1 MSDTLVKY
9 EELLEKPIIIF
20 GSGRSGTTIIS
31 EIIFQHEHLAWHS
44 NYQELFTHSTR
55 INYLRRLFENKWW
68 HLIKFWSF
76 VGVSKNTRQK
86 WGSYLNL
93 FIFNPI
99 ERYAFWEY
107 ITGPRID
114 FSRGFLLGER
124 ATAEEKRNIRSHLA
138 KQVKYQGRK
147 RLIMKFT
154 GPARM
159 EYLTS
164 IFPDAIFISITRE
177 PVATVRSWLEVGF
190 CQTKGVNRL
199 WWIGAY
205 TPDEEAEAEKLK
217 NDPALIT
224 AFQYKKLMETT
235 EQESKKLGVPLLE
248 TRYEE
253 FVKDPHGLV
262 KKIMDFVQ
270 LPPSKH
276 IDKYIKEMMVSN
288 RNVRSPKKTVFSDET
303 KQRILEIVST
313 PPSPKGEI

>member
-1 MSDTLVKY
+1 MSDMPVKY

-31 EIIFQHEHLAWHS
+31 EIVFQHEDLAWHS

-68 HLIKFWSF
+68 RLVKFWSF

-86 WGSYLNL
+86 WGTYLNL
-93 FIFNPI
+93 IIFNPI

-114 FSRGFLLGER
+114 FSRGFLLGEK
-124 ATAEEKRNIRSHLA
+124 ATQEERKKIRWHLA

-154 GPARM
+154 GPARL

-164 IFPDAIFISITRE
+164 IFPDAIFVSIARE
-177 PVATVRSWLEVGF
+177 PIATVRSWLEVGF
-190 CQTKGVNRL
+190 WQTKGINRL

-205 TPDEEAEAEKLK
+205 TPEEEAEAEKLK
-217 NDPALIT
+217 DDPALIT

-235 EQESKKLGVPLLE
+235 EMEAKKLGVPLLE

-253 FVKDPHGLV
+253 FVKDPHALI
-262 KKIMDFVQ
+262 KKVMEFAE
-270 LPPSKH
+270 LPPSKNV
-276 IDKYIKEMMVSN
+276 DRYIEEMVVSN
-288 RNVRSPKKTVFSDET
+288 RNVRSSKKTVFSDET
-303 KQRILEIVST
+303 KQRILEIVS
-313 PPSPKGEI
+313 PYVS

>member
-1 MSDTLVKY
+1 MSDMPVKY

-31 EIIFQHEHLAWHS
+31 EIVFQHEDLAWHS

-68 HLIKFWSF
+68 RLVKFWSF

-93 FIFNPI
+93 LIFNPI

-114 FSRGFLLGER
+114 FSRGFLLGEK
-124 ATAEEKRNIRSHLA
+124 ATKEERKKIRSHLA
-138 KQVKYQGRK
+138 RQVKYQGRK

-154 GPARM
+154 GPARL

-164 IFPDAIFISITRE
+164 IFPDAVFVSIARE
-177 PVATVRSWLEVGF
+177 PIATVRSWLEVGF
-190 CQTKGVNRL
+190 WQTKGINRL

-205 TPDEEAEAEKLK
+205 TPEEEAEAEKLK
-217 NDPALIT
+217 DDPALIT

-235 EQESKKLGVPLLE
+235 EMEAKKLGVPLLE

-253 FVKDPHGLV
+253 FVKDPHALV
-262 KKIMDFVQ
+262 KKIMEFAQ
-270 LPPSKH
+270 LPSSKNV
-276 IDKYIKEMMVSN
+276 DRYIEEMVVSN
-288 RNVRSPKKTVFSDET
+288 RNVRSSKKTVFSDET
-303 KQRILEIVST
+303 KQRILEIVS
-313 PPSPKGEI
+313 PYVS